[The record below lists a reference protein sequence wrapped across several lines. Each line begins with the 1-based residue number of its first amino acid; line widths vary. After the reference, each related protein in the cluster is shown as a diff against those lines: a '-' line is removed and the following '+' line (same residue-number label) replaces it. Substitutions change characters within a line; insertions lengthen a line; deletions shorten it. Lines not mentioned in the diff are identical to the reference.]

1 MAVSFKVPSSPK
13 RDIFVIDEF
22 HGVDLTNTGANIE
35 DTRSPNAEN
44 MVRYVPGK
52 VRKRTGYH
60 TKVEFSNRKDVN
72 RAMGT
77 SDDYVEIDVTG
88 TNYGT
93 ANFIY
98 ELAENVLNPWLYF
111 EYDCVGTYRIGV
123 RYTEGNGYF
132 VEVTGTEGASIG
144 HGTLY
149 ISDGKIAEK
158 IYIYRASVGADDYI
172 KLKDFRM
179 VGAADTSATSHAEFE
194 EMDWTPAPEDNGVIF
209 KRETESKPVYGCHPI
224 RTGTFQGNRVVD
236 INRALN
242 TKNTFDSYTLNDSSY
257 TTLYTLGNMIYT
269 NSTNTDRPIIFY
281 EFDYISDGE
290 ADLWIANSSTSVS
303 DILDTHGD
311 VYHYSGQ
318 LSAGSYTDYV
328 VKAKS
333 TSGTVNLQIKNL
345 SVMYEKSDS
354 YVWHPA
360 PEDNGGEF
368 AIADVYNVGSKN
380 DSLIDSYYATVT
392 TSSLSGYIKAY
403 VGDSSSEAK
412 GFVKV
417 SFDLYTT
424 STTEVDHIDVRL
436 ANQHGYLYGGTK
448 TFNKNLD
455 SKHLEFFVS
464 TNSDSE
470 YVEAIFVLFTMKT
483 TDGDI
488 TAKLTNVA
496 VNTIS
501 PKKSYDI
508 SNKNYIYHVGKKL
521 YSRASNSTRVVE
533 IYSNANEH
541 LSKSWQLNEKIF
553 ILDGKNIYSYAVG
566 DETVDVLSAGKGY
579 IPLVTISKSPDGGG
593 TPYEALNMLQPG
605 FYEQF
610 VVTNADASKTA
621 FHLSFNGLDS
631 TKTKAWLLDSNGNWI
646 EKYEGTHYSVNRAT
660 GVVNFNSPPGVS
672 PVTGQD
678 NVKILAYRTIAGY
691 ADRVAKCTIGTL
703 FGVGGAA
710 DRLFLSGNPDYPN
723 WDFYSDQYNPT
734 YFPDT
739 GYSTLGTSASAIVGY
754 AIVNNYL
761 ATFKDDFD
769 SSQAVFIREGN
780 LVVKSTT
787 AQTTGGKTVTT
798 ETSEPAFPIINTLQG
813 NGVIAPYSFGYL
825 QTEPLFLTKSGI
837 YAITAQDIT
846 GEKYSQ
852 NRSFYLDGKLT
863 KESHLENAVA
873 TVFNDQ
879 YILSINNRLYILD
892 GLQAMRTD
900 KSEPYAT
907 RQYVAF
913 YCTNIPAV
921 SIWTDDQA
929 LWIGT
934 HDGRACRFATDLDDL
949 ESYNDDGEPIY
960 ACWETPDLD
969 GKLFY
974 KNKTFRYFAIRMMK
988 ALRTSVRIFAQKR
1001 GNWGTDP
1008 IKEDRQSGL
1017 AFDFNNVDFTNFSFS
1032 TDRSERVVHTKVRI
1046 KKVDKARFRV
1056 ENGYVNEPFGIF
1068 DLALE
1073 YIESGNYKG

>member
-1 MAVSFKVPSSPK
+1 MAVSFKVPKSPK

-60 TKVEFSNRKDVN
+60 TKVKFSEVTDVN
-72 RAMGT
+72 RASHT
-77 SDDYVEIDVTG
+77 SDEYVDFNVTG
-88 TNYGT
+88 TSWAT
-93 ANFIY
+93 R
-98 ELAENVLNPWLYF
+98 NVLCYYYDEIYNGLYYAEF
-111 EYDCVGTYRIGV
+111 FGKGSYNIGQEYIDGG
-123 RYTEGNGYF
+123 GSSNSF
-132 VEVTGTEGASIG
+132 VLNDDVTTAWAWNNTSNK
-144 HGTLY
+144 TADRLT
-149 ISDGKIAEK
+149 
-158 IYIYRASVGADDYI
+158 IYRTSNDPDDYLQVRRI
-172 KLKDFRM
+172 R
-179 VGAADTSATSHAEFE
+179 VCASTSATSVDEWK
-194 EMDWTPAPEDNGVIF
+194 EMPWTPAPEDNDVIYVEDSSNPAIF
-209 KRETESKPVYGCHPI
+209 GCHQLKS
-224 RTGTFQGNRVVD
+224 GSYVGNRVRNV
-236 INRALN
+236 NRAAN
-242 TKNTFDSYTLNDSSY
+242 TSDTYGATLTCDDTSW
-257 TTLYTLGNMIYT
+257 TTLTETYDFIYESAFNVQT
-269 NSTNTDRPIIFY
+269 TRIYVD
-281 EFDYISDGE
+281 FDYESDGE
-290 ADLWIANSSTSVS
+290 AYVLAGGWWSSYNP
-303 DILDTHGD
+303 IQDTVGTTM
-311 VYHYSGQ
+311 HYSKQ
-318 LSAGSYTDYV
+318 EKAGSFIDRRIAF
-328 VKAKS
+328 KAV
-333 TSGTVNLQIKNL
+333 SGTVNIKIKNL
-345 SVMYEKSDS
+345 MVCYEKDENQM
-354 YVWHPA
+354 YHPA
-360 PEDNGGEF
+360 PEDGGGIFHIE
-368 AIADVYNVGSKN
+368 DVYNVGSKN
-380 DSLIDSYYATVT
+380 YAITENYYPAKV
-392 TSSLSGYIKAY
+392 TSSSLFAHVACDIASATSK
-403 VGDSSSEAK
+403 VE
-412 GFVKV
+412 GFCKV
-417 SFDLYTT
+417 AFDLYTT
-424 STTEVDHIDVRL
+424 STQEIDYIKIETANDQGGLSGIKKYYHSDLNSEHIEF
-436 ANQHGYLYGGTK
+436 YLSAGNLPRYTK
-448 TFNKNLD
+448 TIWVDIVFK
-455 SKHLEFFVS
+455 SV
-464 TNSDSE
+464 
-470 YVEAIFVLFTMKT
+470 
-483 TDGDI
+483 DGDCTVRFSNI
-488 TAKLTNVA
+488 ELRK
-496 VNTIS
+496 IS
-501 PKKSYDI
+501 GRSSYDI
-508 SNKNYIYHVGKKL
+508 SNKYYIYHAGKKL
-521 YSRASNSTRVVE
+521 YLRASNSVNIVP
-533 IYSNANEH
+533 IYNDANEH
-541 LSKSWQLNEKIF
+541 ISKSWQLNDKIF

-579 IPLVTISKSPDGGG
+579 KPLVTISKSPAGGG

-610 VVTNADASKTA
+610 VVTSADASTTA
-621 FHLSFNGLDS
+621 FHLSFNGLDD
-631 TKTKAWLLDSNGNWI
+631 TKTQVWLLDSNGNWV

-660 GVVNFNSPPGVS
+660 GVINFNSPPGVS

-678 NVKILAYRTIAGY
+678 NVKILAYRTVAGY

-739 GYSTLGTSASAIVGY
+739 GYSTLGSSASAIVGY

-787 AQTTGGKTVTT
+787 AQTSGGKTVTT
-798 ETSEPAFPIINTLQG
+798 ETSEPAFPLINTLQG
-813 NGVIAPYSFGYL
+813 NGVVAPYSFGYL
-825 QTEPLFLTKSGI
+825 QTEPLFLTRSGI

-863 KESHLENAVA
+863 KENNLENAVA
-873 TVFNDQ
+873 TVFKDQ
-879 YILSINNRLYILD
+879 YILALNNKFYVLD
-892 GLQAMRTD
+892 GLQATRTD
-900 KSEPYAT
+900 RSEPYAT

-934 HDGRACRFATDLDDL
+934 HDGRVCEFGKDIDDL